1 MYVRHVKSSHALQ
14 DFDEL
19 LGEVAEEV
27 PSSLPQT
34 RLDLRQDVPT
44 AVNVLQWFSPTFITH
59 GPVKARYSVHHT
71 LTQQRHLQK
80 ACLASDFLKI
90 CSTLS
95 PLVLGPCLIFF
106 TEKRPNHIPVQ
117 RI

>member
-71 LTQQRHLQK
+71 STQQRHLQK
-80 ACLASDFLKI
+80 ACLASDLLKI

-95 PLVLGPCLIFF
+95 PLVLGPCLMFF
-106 TEKRPNHIPVQ
+106 TEQRPNHIPGQ